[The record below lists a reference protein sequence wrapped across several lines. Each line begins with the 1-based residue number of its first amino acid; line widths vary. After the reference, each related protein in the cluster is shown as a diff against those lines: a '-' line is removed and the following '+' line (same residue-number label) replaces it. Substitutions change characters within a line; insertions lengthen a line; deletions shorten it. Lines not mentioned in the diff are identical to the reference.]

1 MIASMLQKNPVQK
14 VVTNRSL
21 ISPAPSPFVKCLT
34 ARRISVTA
42 TAAARQENSL
52 LKSVEILREKTVRN
66 KE

>member
-1 MIASMLQKNPVQK
+1 MIARMLQKNPVQK

-42 TAAARQENSL
+42 TAVARQENIP
-52 LKSVEILREKTVRN
+52 LKSVEILREKTERN